1 MSEYTPTTNDMR
13 EFYQGQLVKVDDDV
27 YEFADEEKSN
37 AEFDRWLAAHN
48 AKVRNAALEEAA
60 VIADDRLHPD
70 DPHCEVC
77 RIVAAIRAKKGIVE

>member
-1 MSEYTPTTNDMR
+1 MSEVWRPS
-13 EFYQGQLVKVDDDV
+13 FG
-27 YEFADEEKSN
+27 
-37 AEFDRWLAAHN
+37 AEFDRRLAAHN
-48 AKVRNAALEEAA
+48 AEVRNVALEEAA